1 MDGIFPPLK
10 QLQNNGLLK
19 TKPDIGLE
27 LPVLA
32 EQDQSQLSLL
42 TFHNK
47 H

>member
-1 MDGIFPPLK
+1 MHFAKPFLTQKVQVMDGIFPLLK

-32 EQDQSQLSLL
+32 E
-42 TFHNK
+42 
-47 H
+47 